1 MQTALCGSDSGL
13 PPQDGILDD
22 AELNSFQMRCF
33 NAPLQPEE
41 LRRVK
46 QVVSEKLAGVRHA
59 ADIKSRI
66 PSVAA
71 QQKSIQSK

>member
-1 MQTALCGSDSGL
+1 MHL
-13 PPQDGILDD
+13 QDGILDD

-46 QVVSEKLAGVRHA
+46 QVVSEKLTGVRHA
-59 ADIKSRI
+59 ADIGSETLIRSSAVEVK
-66 PSVAA
+66 
-71 QQKSIQSK
+71 